1 MQNLIDIEEF
11 KKLDIRIGRIVRA
24 ERVPRT
30 TKLLRLEVDVG
41 GEIRQLVAGIADGYS
56 PSELIDKLIVVL
68 VNLRPRIIRGI
79 VSQGM
84 LLAVDVGGKPVL
96 LTTDKP
102 VPPGSRVR

>member
-1 MQNLIDIEEF
+1 MQGFVEIQDFE
-11 KKLDIRIGRIVRA
+11 KLDIRIGKILRA

-30 TKLLRLEVDVG
+30 TKLLRLEVDIG
-41 GEIRQLVAGIADGYS
+41 GEIRQLVAGIASEYS
-56 PSELIDKLIVVL
+56 PEDLIGRLIVVL
-68 VNLRPRIIRGI
+68 VNLKPKVIRGI

-84 LLAVDVGGKPVL
+84 LLAADVDGKPVL